1 MYKLKFVLIGSMLTL
16 LVNVILIS
24 PPTIQAAELNDRS
37 LAISNSAVSGIS
49 IYNFTFTLPDT
60 TNIGSIGFLFCTEP
74 LAVENCITPSN
85 IDVSH
90 ATLISQSGETGFAIT
105 EQDTN
110 MILISRTPAGTN
122 AEQVQYIFSN
132 ITNPS
137 YPPQTYFVRI
147 STYTSDDGTGSNTDF
162 GAVATSTAT
171 GVYINTQVPPILDF
185 CVGLVITGNCS
196 TAIGYFIQ
204 FGDFST
210 LRTASATS
218 MMEAGT
224 NAKSGIIITVNGTT
238 MTSGNYVI
246 NNLTLQ
252 TPSII
257 GTSQFGLNLRAN
269 TNPIVGSDP
278 IAGSTI
284 PNAAYDVPNQYQFN
298 SGDVVAY
305 APGPT
310 NLTKLTVSYIVN
322 ISTSQ
327 TVGIYDSTLTY
338 ICTASF

>member
-1 MYKLKFVLIGSMLTL
+1 MHKLKFVLIGSILAII
-16 LVNVILIS
+16 VIITLIS
-24 PPTIQAAELNDRS
+24 PITIQAAELNDRS
-37 LAISNSAVSGIS
+37 LAISNSAVSGTS
-49 IYNFTFTLPDT
+49 IYNFIFTLSDT
-60 TNIGSIGFLFCTEP
+60 TTVGSIGFLFCTEP
-74 LAVENCITPSN
+74 LKVEICITPNN

-90 ATLISQSGETGFAIT
+90 AMLISQSGETGFAIT

-110 MILISRTPAGTN
+110 MILLSRTPVNTH
-122 AEQVQYIFSN
+122 AEQVQYVFSN

-137 YPPQTYFVRI
+137 NPPQTYFVRI
-147 STYTSDDGTGSNTDF
+147 STYPSDDGTGSATDF
-162 GAVATSTAT
+162 GTVATSTAT

-196 TAIGYFIQ
+196 TATGYFVQ
-204 FGDFST
+204 FGDFSA

-224 NAKSGIIITVNGTT
+224 NAASGIIITVNGTT
-238 MTSGNYVI
+238 MTSGNYTI
-246 NNLTLQ
+246 NNLITQ
-252 TPSII
+252 TPNTI

-269 TNPIVGSDP
+269 TNPIVGNDP

-284 PNAAYDVPNQYQFN
+284 PTATYDVPNQYQFN

-322 ISTSQ
+322 ISSLQ